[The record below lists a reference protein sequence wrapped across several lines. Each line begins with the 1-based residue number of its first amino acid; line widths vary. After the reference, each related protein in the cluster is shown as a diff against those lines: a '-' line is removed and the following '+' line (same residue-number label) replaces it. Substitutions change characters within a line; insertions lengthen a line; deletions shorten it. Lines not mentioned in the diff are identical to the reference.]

1 MRGFAKQSRNYLRPV
16 VVQQLSLH
24 RFGIAS
30 QGLAMTGNKY
40 MKVIILGSAHP
51 LRGGLA
57 SYNERLARE
66 FVRQGHSVQ
75 IYTFSLQYP
84 SFLFPGTSQYSDQPA
99 PDDLYIHVKV
109 NSINPLNWLKVGK
122 EIAKL
127 NADLMIVKFWL
138 PFMGPCLGT
147 ISRIVRKNKK
157 TKVIAIIDNII
168 PHEKRIGDFQLAQ
181 YFANSVDGFIAMS
194 DSVLVDLQKFDT
206 QKPKV
211 FSPHPLFDNFG
222 EAIKK
227 TEAYEKLG
235 LEINTEYILF
245 FGFIRDYKGLDLL
258 LRVMA
263 DDRVRNL
270 NIRLIVAGEFYKDP
284 KPYWDLITEL
294 NIADKLI
301 MRTNFIPDDEVRN
314 YFCAAD
320 IVVQP
325 YKHATQSGVTQI
337 CYHFDRPMLV
347 TNVGGLPEIVPNGKV
362 GYVVEPEPKAIAD
375 ALVDFY
381 TNHRE
386 FKMRDNIKLE
396 KKKYAWSEMLNRIFE
411 MYQQIK

>member
-1 MRGFAKQSRNYLRPV
+1 M
-16 VVQQLSLH
+16 
-24 RFGIAS
+24 
-30 QGLAMTGNKY
+30 
-40 MKVIILGSAHP
+40 
-51 LRGGLA
+51 RGGLA

-109 NSINPLNWLKVGK
+109 NSINPFNWISVGK

-147 ISRIVRKNKK
+147 ISRIVRRNKK
-157 TKVIAIIDNII
+157 TKVISIIDNII
-168 PHEKRIGDFQLAQ
+168 PHESRPGDFQLAQ
-181 YFANSVDGFIAMS
+181 YFANSADGFIAMS
-194 DSVLVDLQKFDT
+194 DSVLTDLQKFDDK
-206 QKPKV
+206 KPKV

-222 EAIKK
+222 AAINKVD
-227 TEAYEKLG
+227 AYNKLN
-235 LEINTEYILF
+235 LEVNTEYILF

-258 LRVMA
+258 LHAMA
-263 DDRVRNL
+263 DERVRNL
-270 NIRLIVAGEFYKDP
+270 NVKLIVAGEFYTP
-284 KPYWDLITEL
+284 AKPYWDLITEL

-301 MRTNFIPDDEVRN
+301 LKTDFIPDDEVRN

-320 IVVQP
+320 MVVQP

-347 TNVGGLPEIVPNGKV
+347 TNVGGLPEIVPHGKV

-381 TNHRE
+381 SNHRE
-386 FKMRDNIKLE
+386 FAMRDNIKVE
-396 KKKYAWSEMLNRIFE
+396 KRKYAWSEMLNRIFE
-411 MYQQIK
+411 MYEKIKG

>member
-1 MRGFAKQSRNYLRPV
+1 
-16 VVQQLSLH
+16 
-24 RFGIAS
+24 
-30 QGLAMTGNKY
+30 

-66 FVRQGHSVQ
+66 FIRQGHSVQ

-84 SFLFPGTSQYSDQPA
+84 EFLFPGTSQYSDAPA

-109 NSINPLNWLKVGK
+109 NSINPFNWYKVGK

-138 PFMGPCLGT
+138 PFMGPCLGK
-147 ISRIVRKNKK
+147 ISRIVKKNGK
-157 TKVIAIIDNII
+157 TKVISILDNII
-168 PHEKRIGDFQLAQ
+168 PHEKRVGDFVLAK
-181 YFANSVDGFIAMS
+181 YFVNSVDGFIAMS
-194 DSVLVDLQKFDT
+194 ESVLNDLNKFDST
-206 QKPKV
+206 KPKL

-222 EAIKK
+222 EAITK
-227 TEAYEKLG
+227 TDAYEKLG
-235 LEINTEYILF
+235 LAINEEYILF

-258 LRVMA
+258 LQAIA
-263 DDRVRNL
+263 DERVRNL
-270 NIRLIVAGEFYKDP
+270 NMKLIVAGEFYTDS
-284 KPYWDLITEL
+284 KPYADMIQQLGIR
-294 NIADKLI
+294 DKLI
-301 MRTNFIPDDEVRN
+301 LKTDFIPDNEVRN

-320 IVVQP
+320 MVVQP

-362 GYVVEPEPKAIAD
+362 GYVVEPNPTAIAD

-381 TNHRE
+381 SNHRE
-386 FKMRDNIKLE
+386 FVMRDNIKVE
-396 KKKYAWSEMLNRIFE
+396 KKKYAWSEMLKKIFE
-411 MYQQIK
+411 IQNTIARG

>member
-1 MRGFAKQSRNYLRPV
+1 
-16 VVQQLSLH
+16 
-24 RFGIAS
+24 
-30 QGLAMTGNKY
+30 

-147 ISRIVRKNKK
+147 ISRIVRGNKK
-157 TKVIAIIDNII
+157 TKVIAIMDNII
-168 PHEKRIGDFQLAQ
+168 PHEKRVGDFQLAQ
-181 YFANSVDGFIAMS
+181 YFANSVDSFIAMS
-194 DSVLVDLQKFDT
+194 DSVLVDLQKFDK

-258 LRVMA
+258 LQAMA

-270 NIRLIVAGEFYKDP
+270 NIRLIVAGEFYTAA
-284 KPYWDLITEL
+284 KPYWDLITQL

-301 MRTNFIPDDEVRN
+301 LRTDFIPDDEVRN

-320 IVVQP
+320 IVVRP

-381 TNHRE
+381 ANHRE
-386 FKMRDNIKLE
+386 FTMRDNIKTE
-396 KKKYAWSEMLNRIFE
+396 KKKYAWSEMLNRILE
-411 MYQQIK
+411 MYQKIVA

>member
-1 MRGFAKQSRNYLRPV
+1 
-16 VVQQLSLH
+16 
-24 RFGIAS
+24 
-30 QGLAMTGNKY
+30 

-66 FVRQGHSVQ
+66 FIRQGNSVQ

-84 SFLFPGTSQYSDQPA
+84 QFLFPGTTQFSDEPA

-109 NSINPLNWLKVGK
+109 NSVNPFNWFSVGK

-127 NADLMIVKFWL
+127 NADLLIVKFWL
-138 PFMGPCLGT
+138 PFMAPCLGK
-147 ISRIVRKNKK
+147 ISRIVKANGK
-157 TKVIAIIDNII
+157 TKVVSILDNII
-168 PHEKRIGDFQLAQ
+168 PHEKRFGDFFLAK
-181 YFANSVDGFIAMS
+181 YFVNSVDAFIAMS
-194 DSVLVDLQKFDT
+194 ESVLEDLKKFDT
-206 QKPKV
+206 RKPRA

-222 EAIKK
+222 EAITK

-235 LEINTEYILF
+235 LAINEEYILF

-258 LRVMA
+258 LNAMA
-263 DDRVRNL
+263 DERVRAL
-270 NIRLIVAGEFYKDP
+270 NMKLIIAGEFYTDS
-284 KPYWDLITEL
+284 KPYADLIQQL
-294 NIADKLI
+294 GIRDKLI
-301 MRTNFIPDDEVRN
+301 LKTDFIPDSEVRN

-320 IVVQP
+320 MVVQP

-347 TNVGGLPEIVPNGKV
+347 TNVGGLPEIVPHGKV
-362 GYVVEPEPKAIAD
+362 GYVVEPNPKAIAD

-381 TNHRE
+381 SNHLE
-386 FKMRDNIKLE
+386 FKMRDYIKLE
-396 KKKYAWSEMLNRIFE
+396 KKKYAWSQMLRKIFE
-411 MYQQIK
+411 VAEMTKL

>member
-1 MRGFAKQSRNYLRPV
+1 
-16 VVQQLSLH
+16 
-24 RFGIAS
+24 
-30 QGLAMTGNKY
+30 

-109 NSINPLNWLKVGK
+109 NSINPFNWISVGK

-147 ISRIVRKNKK
+147 ISRIVRRNKK
-157 TKVIAIIDNII
+157 TKVISIIDNII
-168 PHEKRIGDFQLAQ
+168 PHESRPGDFQLAQ
-181 YFANSVDGFIAMS
+181 YFANSADGFIAMS
-194 DSVLVDLQKFDT
+194 DSVLTDLQKFDDK
-206 QKPKV
+206 KPKV

-222 EAIKK
+222 AAINKVD
-227 TEAYEKLG
+227 AYNKLN
-235 LEINTEYILF
+235 LEVNTEYILF

-258 LRVMA
+258 LHAMA
-263 DDRVRNL
+263 DERVRNL
-270 NIRLIVAGEFYKDP
+270 NVKLIVAGEFYTP
-284 KPYWDLITEL
+284 AKPYWDLITEL

-301 MRTNFIPDDEVRN
+301 LKTDFIPDDEVRN

-320 IVVQP
+320 MVVQP

-347 TNVGGLPEIVPNGKV
+347 TNVGGLPEIVPHGKV

-381 TNHRE
+381 SNHRE
-386 FKMRDNIKLE
+386 FAMRDNIKVE
-396 KKKYAWSEMLNRIFE
+396 KRKYAWSEMLNRIFE
-411 MYQQIK
+411 MYEKIKG

>member
-1 MRGFAKQSRNYLRPV
+1 
-16 VVQQLSLH
+16 
-24 RFGIAS
+24 
-30 QGLAMTGNKY
+30 

-66 FVRQGHSVQ
+66 FIRQGHSVQ

-84 SFLFPGTSQYSDQPA
+84 EFLFPGTSQYSDAPA

-109 NSINPLNWLKVGK
+109 NSVNPLNWWKIGK
-122 EIAKL
+122 EIAAL

-147 ISRIVRKNKK
+147 ISRLVKKNGK
-157 TKVIAIIDNII
+157 TKVISIIDNII
-168 PHEKRIGDFQLAQ
+168 PHEKRIGDFALAK
-181 YFANSVDGFIAMS
+181 YFVNSVDGFIAMS
-194 DSVLVDLQKFDT
+194 DSVLEDLKKFDT
-206 QKPKV
+206 QKPKL

-222 EAIKK
+222 EAVNKAD
-227 TEAYEKLG
+227 AYEKLG
-235 LEINTEYILF
+235 LEINNEYLLF

-258 LRVMA
+258 LHAMA
-263 DDRVRNL
+263 DERVRDL
-270 NIRLIVAGEFYKDP
+270 NVRLIVAGEFYTDA
-284 KPYWDLITEL
+284 KPYWDLITQL
-294 NIADKLI
+294 NIADKLVLK
-301 MRTNFIPDDEVRN
+301 TDFIPDSEVKY

-320 IVVQP
+320 MVVQP

-347 TNVGGLPEIVPNGKV
+347 TNVGGLPEIVPHGKV

-381 TNHRE
+381 KDHRE
-386 FKMRDNIKLE
+386 FVMRDNIKLE
-396 KKKYAWSEMLNRIFE
+396 KKKYAWSEMLNRILE
-411 MYQQIK
+411 VKNSIE

>member
-1 MRGFAKQSRNYLRPV
+1 
-16 VVQQLSLH
+16 
-24 RFGIAS
+24 
-30 QGLAMTGNKY
+30 

-66 FVRQGHSVQ
+66 FIRQGHSVQ

-84 SFLFPGTSQYSDQPA
+84 EFLFPGTSQYSDQPA

-109 NSINPLNWLKVGK
+109 NSVNPFNWLTVGK

-127 NADLMIVKFWL
+127 NADLMLVKFWL
-138 PFMGPCLGT
+138 PFMGPCLGK
-147 ISRIVRKNKK
+147 ISRIVKKNGK
-157 TKVIAIIDNII
+157 TKVISILDNII
-168 PHEKRIGDFQLAQ
+168 PHEKRFGDFFLAK

-194 DSVLVDLQKFDT
+194 ESVLEDLKKFDT
-206 QKPKV
+206 VKPRA

-222 EAIKK
+222 EAITK

-235 LEINTEYILF
+235 LAINEEHILF

-258 LRVMA
+258 LHAMA
-263 DDRVRNL
+263 DERVHNL
-270 NIRLIVAGEFYKDP
+270 NMKLIVAGEFYTDA
-284 KPYWDLITEL
+284 KPYADMIQQLGIR
-294 NIADKLI
+294 DKLI
-301 MRTNFIPDDEVRN
+301 LKTDFIPDNEVRN

-320 IVVQP
+320 MVVQP

-347 TNVGGLPEIVPNGKV
+347 TNVGGLPEIVPHGKV
-362 GYVVEPEPKAIAD
+362 GYVVEPNPTAIAD

-381 TNHRE
+381 ANHKE
-386 FKMRDNIKLE
+386 FKIRDNIKLE
-396 KKKYAWSEMLNRIFE
+396 KKKYAWSEMLKKIFE
-411 MYQQIK
+411 VAAQVHL

>member
-1 MRGFAKQSRNYLRPV
+1 
-16 VVQQLSLH
+16 
-24 RFGIAS
+24 
-30 QGLAMTGNKY
+30 

-66 FVRQGHSVQ
+66 FIRQGHSVQ

-84 SFLFPGTSQYSDQPA
+84 EFLFPGTSQYSDQPA

-109 NSINPLNWLKVGK
+109 NSVNPFNWFKVGK
-122 EIAKL
+122 ELAKL
-127 NADLMIVKFWL
+127 NADLMLVKFWL
-138 PFMGPCLGT
+138 PFMGPCLGK

-157 TKVIAIIDNII
+157 TKVISILDNII
-168 PHEKRIGDFQLAQ
+168 PHEKRFGDFFLAK

-194 DSVLVDLQKFDT
+194 ESVLEDLKKFDT
-206 QKPKV
+206 IKPRA

-222 EAIKK
+222 EAITK

-235 LEINTEYILF
+235 LAINEEHILF

-258 LRVMA
+258 LYAMA
-263 DDRVRNL
+263 DERVRNL
-270 NIRLIVAGEFYKDP
+270 NMKLIVAGEFYTDT
-284 KPYWDLITEL
+284 KPYAEMIQQLGIR
-294 NIADKLI
+294 DKLI
-301 MRTNFIPDDEVRN
+301 LKTDFIPDNEVRN

-320 IVVQP
+320 MVVQP

-347 TNVGGLPEIVPNGKV
+347 TNVGGLPEIVPHGKV
-362 GYVVEPEPKAIAD
+362 GYVVEPNPTAIAD

-381 TNHRE
+381 ANHLE
-386 FKMRDNIKLE
+386 FKMRDNIKIE
-396 KKKYAWSEMLNRIFE
+396 KKKYAWSEMLKKIFE
-411 MYQQIK
+411 VAA

>member
-1 MRGFAKQSRNYLRPV
+1 
-16 VVQQLSLH
+16 
-24 RFGIAS
+24 
-30 QGLAMTGNKY
+30 

-66 FVRQGHSVQ
+66 FIRQGHSVQ

-84 SFLFPGTSQYSDQPA
+84 EFLFPGTSQYSDMPA
-99 PDDLYIHVKV
+99 PDDLYIHVIV
-109 NSINPLNWLKVGK
+109 NSVNPFNWLKVGK

-127 NADLMIVKFWL
+127 NADLMLVKFWL
-138 PFMGPCLGT
+138 PFMGPCLGK
-147 ISRIVRKNKK
+147 ISRMVKKNGK
-157 TKVIAIIDNII
+157 TKVISILDNII
-168 PHEKRIGDFQLAQ
+168 PHEKRFGDFFLAK

-194 DSVLVDLQKFDT
+194 ESVLEDLKKFDT
-206 QKPKV
+206 EKPRA

-222 EAIKK
+222 EAITK

-235 LEINTEYILF
+235 LAINEEHILF

-258 LRVMA
+258 LHAMA
-263 DDRVRNL
+263 DERIRNL
-270 NIRLIVAGEFYKDP
+270 NMKLIIAGEFYTDG
-284 KPYWDLITEL
+284 KPYADLIQQL
-294 NIADKLI
+294 GIRDKLI
-301 MRTNFIPDDEVRN
+301 LKTDFIPDNEVRN

-320 IVVQP
+320 MVVQP

-362 GYVVEPEPKAIAD
+362 GYVVEPNPTAIAD

-381 TNHRE
+381 SNHRE
-386 FKMRDNIKLE
+386 FVMRDNIKVE
-396 KKKYAWSEMLNRIFE
+396 KKKYAWSEMLKKISE
-411 MYQQIK
+411 VAAQIHL

>member
-1 MRGFAKQSRNYLRPV
+1 
-16 VVQQLSLH
+16 
-24 RFGIAS
+24 
-30 QGLAMTGNKY
+30 

-66 FVRQGHSVQ
+66 FIRQGHSVQ

-84 SFLFPGTSQYSDQPA
+84 EFLFPGTSQYSDAPA

-109 NSINPLNWLKVGK
+109 NSVNPLNWYKIGK

-127 NADLMIVKFWL
+127 NADLLIVKFWL

-147 ISRIVRKNKK
+147 IARLVKNNGK
-157 TKVIAIIDNII
+157 TKVISILDNII
-168 PHEKRIGDFQLAQ
+168 PHEKRIGDFALAK
-181 YFANSVDGFIAMS
+181 YFVNSVDGFIGMS
-194 DSVLVDLQKFDT
+194 DSVLQDLNKFNT
-206 QKPKV
+206 SKPRQ

-222 EAIKK
+222 EAINKV
-227 TEAYEKLG
+227 EAYEKLG
-235 LEINTEYILF
+235 LAVNEEYILF

-258 LRVMA
+258 LQAMA
-263 DDRVRNL
+263 DERVRNL
-270 NIRLIVAGEFYKDP
+270 NVKLIVAGEFYTDS
-284 KPYWDLITEL
+284 KPYAEMIDQLGIR
-294 NIADKLI
+294 DKLI
-301 MRTNFIPDDEVRN
+301 LKTDFIPDNEVRN

-320 IVVQP
+320 MVVQP

-347 TNVGGLPEIVPNGKV
+347 TNVGGLPEIVPHGKV
-362 GYVVEPEPKAIAD
+362 GYVVEPNPKAIAD

-381 TNHRE
+381 GNHQE

-396 KKKYAWSEMLNRIFE
+396 KKKYAWSEMLNKIFE
-411 MYQQIK
+411 VIKAI